1 MSDISALIKCG
12 IGGLA
17 VVVGTL
23 IVLSPI
29 ITPVAMAVG
38 VVAAPVFGAKALCHK
53 ATLHSLKNKK
63 NFRDEAALNK
73 NQLKQ
78 LVQEKRKLK
87 SLDKA
92 RSFGLCIIPFGFLH
106 SIFSSSPRARRI
118 QALNEAITDHKR
130 IHP

>member
-63 NFRDEAALNK
+63 NFRECLQIHFFTKIA
-73 NQLKQ
+73 
-78 LVQEKRKLK
+78 RKFVF
-87 SLDKA
+87 S
-92 RSFGLCIIPFGFLH
+92 IP
-106 SIFSSSPRARRI
+106 
-118 QALNEAITDHKR
+118 K
-130 IHP
+130 